1 MTLSMFQEPELEFG
15 NHGRHIDVRHGI
27 SHFGPLDVGDS
38 RAPTRIRVGLVGTAE
53 TISGVK
59 DWFEYCKGGIDR
71 KNSKLSNLFPL
82 FPGFAEDVTFRASL
96 VFHDRWCAPIGQRE
110 IDAVLAHSDG
120 DQTVRQSVAM
130 FVDHGQDLVQQG
142 GPMVLV
148 CAPPRDLLAAVDE
161 RGSSTRDTDELAIDE
176 SVETP
181 IAHRPPTISFHDLL
195 KAEGMR
201 LAVPIQM
208 IRPGTYGGERGR
220 KKGRRSGLTT
230 ALQDE
235 ATRAWNIH
243 TALYYKAGGI
253 PWRLMRDIAEL
264 TTCVIGVSF
273 YRTLDRARLL
283 TSVAQ
288 VFNERGEGVIVKGGH
303 AKLDKDDR
311 TPHLSEKDAHALL
324 ANAIQVYRREHKTM
338 PARVVIHKTSGI
350 TQEEA
355 RGFNAAAEDGAIDT
369 IELLTVRR
377 SSTRLFRHGTYP
389 PLRGTFLRLAESSG
403 LLYLKGSVDFFR
415 VYPGVYVPRPL
426 EFTVMQGEAPLE
438 MHGREMLALSK
449 LNWNNTQFDGGEPI
463 TVGAAK
469 RVGDILKCTTEEG
482 IVQPTFR
489 FFM

>member
-1 MTLSMFQEPELEFG
+1 
-15 NHGRHIDVRHGI
+15 
-27 SHFGPLDVGDS
+27 
-38 RAPTRIRVGLVGTAE
+38 
-53 TISGVK
+53 
-59 DWFEYCKGGIDR
+59 
-71 KNSKLSNLFPL
+71 
-82 FPGFAEDVTFRASL
+82 
-96 VFHDRWCAPIGQRE
+96 
-110 IDAVLAHSDG
+110 
-120 DQTVRQSVAM
+120 
-130 FVDHGQDLVQQG
+130 
-142 GPMVLV
+142 MVLV

-220 KKGRRSGLTT
+220 KKGRRSGLATV
-230 ALQDE
+230 LQDE

-377 SSTRLFRHGTYP
+377 SSTRCFDTGRTHHSEARFCGWQS
-389 PLRGTFLRLAESSG
+389 RA
-403 LLYLKGSVDFFR
+403 DF
-415 VYPGVYVPRPL
+415 
-426 EFTVMQGEAPLE
+426 
-438 MHGREMLALSK
+438 
-449 LNWNNTQFDGGEPI
+449 
-463 TVGAAK
+463 
-469 RVGDILKCTTEEG
+469 CT
-482 IVQPTFR
+482 
-489 FFM
+489 